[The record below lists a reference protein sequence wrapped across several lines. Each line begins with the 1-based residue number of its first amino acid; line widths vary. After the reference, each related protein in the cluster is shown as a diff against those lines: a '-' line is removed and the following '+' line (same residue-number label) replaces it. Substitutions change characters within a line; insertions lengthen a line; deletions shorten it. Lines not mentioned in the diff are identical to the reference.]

1 MDEREDDFA
10 DDEDDDDFDDDDDD
24 NVTDEGTSK
33 PGKRHTVPL
42 VTLLF

>member
-24 NVTDEGTSK
+24 NVTDVTK